1 MKTVRLDRSDERL
14 YQRDPGSLAE
24 RLVGENYAAYSPGL
38 AENFDLA
45 SKSGT
50 VVEVKS
56 TQSRLANGNKGRF
69 RLFKGQHE
77 KLVRTARGSGGYYV
91 FVLVDVSG
99 RPLRAQMVRR
109 DPATIGRVVGA
120 RGGWNKSGH
129 TAGRQHKLPWGV
141 YFD

>member
-56 TQSRLANGNKGRF
+56 TQSRLSNGNKGRF

-77 KLVRTARGSGGYYV
+77 KLVRTARGSGGYYI

-99 RPLRAQMVRR
+99 RPLRAKMVRR
-109 DPATIGRVVGA
+109 EPATIGRVVGA
-120 RGGWNKSGH
+120 RGGWNRSGH
-129 TAGRQHKLPWGV
+129 PSGPQKKLP
-141 YFD
+141 YSAIF